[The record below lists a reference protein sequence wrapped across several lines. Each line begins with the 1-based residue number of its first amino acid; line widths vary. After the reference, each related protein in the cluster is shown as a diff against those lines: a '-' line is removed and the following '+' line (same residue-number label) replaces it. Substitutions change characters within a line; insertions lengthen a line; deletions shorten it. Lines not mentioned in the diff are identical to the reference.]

1 MFVLAGDSQG
11 KADAEAQ
18 SVMNFETTLANA
30 SMPRAQ
36 MRDPHEVWH
45 KMTLPQLEALAPVWP
60 WEAYFR
66 QRNAPEFSAIKAN
79 NPISSKKKNEFLPA
93 PRLLQ
98 GKS

>member
-66 QRNAPEFSAIKAN
+66 QRNAPEF
-79 NPISSKKKNEFLPA
+79 
-93 PRLLQ
+93 
-98 GKS
+98 